1 MSILSPRCWS
11 SPIRLGARSL
21 ATKSLV
27 IALVALFAL
36 STTTKAQA
44 QGSKMKPIAVVALNS
59 VNNILEDVNFI
70 GSLGGQPRLA
80 DSVRPFVGMVQG
92 LDNDQPIGLV
102 VQSDGITPGGAIC
115 VPCKDLKMML
125 GGMAMFGIMHEDGP
139 NGTIQ
144 INAQGQNLF
153 AREAN
158 GWAYISMA
166 PEMLDGAPAD
176 PGALFGEL
184 TSEYDLAVRV
194 HVQNIPEAYKKIALD
209 QLEAGMQAGMQQL
222 DGESDEQYEARKQMA
237 KVQVDQLKQAAQ
249 DLDELTFGLA
259 IDGQQQR
266 TFLDIVYTA
275 VAGSKLADQISV
287 NADPKTDFAGFFQP
301 DAAMMM
307 SFASKVSDSD
317 IAQVEQ
323 MFGAIMKQIET
334 SIDNEGDFETE
345 EDRQAVKSAVA
356 DFMEALK
363 ATLQAG
369 KMDGGAVLNVSPS
382 SLSFVAGG
390 FVGDPGKVESGL
402 KKLAGVAKN
411 VAEKEGE
418 EMPAVN
424 WNSGSHKDVQ
434 FHTVNIPIPAGGDD
448 EEKARQL
455 FGDTLD
461 IAVGIGKQ
469 TAYFALGRDCI
480 EAVKGI
486 IDTSAASPQ
495 KAVPPMEMSFALTQ
509 IMQAAAAMVDE
520 EDKPQIEMMANMLAN
535 EANGRDH
542 VRIAVTMIPNGARTR
557 IEAEEGV
564 LRTIGMAAMA
574 AQMEA
579 AGAGGAF

>member
-1 MSILSPRCWS
+1 MSILSPRCRS
-11 SPIRLGARSL
+11 SRNWLAARSL

-27 IALVALFAL
+27 VALVSLFGL
-36 STTTKAQA
+36 SITTKAQA

-102 VQSDGITPGGAIC
+102 VQSDGITPSGAIC

-125 GGMAMFGIMHEDGP
+125 GGMAMFGIAHEDGP
-139 NGTIQ
+139 DGTIQ
-144 INAQGQNLF
+144 ISTQGQNLV

-158 GWAYISMA
+158 GWAFISTSL
-166 PEMLDGAPAD
+166 EMLDGAPAD

-184 TSEYDLAVRV
+184 TSEYDLGIRV
-194 HVQNIPEAYKKIALD
+194 HVQNIPEAYKQIALS
-209 QLEAGMQAGMQQL
+209 QLEAGMEAGMQQL
-222 DGESDEQYEARKQMA
+222 EGESDEQYEARKEMA

-249 DLDELTFGLA
+249 DLDELTLGLA

-287 NADPKTDFAGFFQP
+287 NSDTKTDFAGFFQP
-301 DAAMMM
+301 DAAMMV
-307 SFASKVSDSD
+307 SFASKVSESD
-317 IAQVEQ
+317 VAQVEQ

-334 SIDNEGDFETE
+334 SIDNEGDLEAE
-345 EDRQAVKSAVA
+345 EDREAVKSAAA

-363 ATLQAG
+363 ATLLAG

-390 FVGDPGKVESGL
+390 FVGDPTKVESGL
-402 KKLAGVAKN
+402 KKLAGVAKS

-418 EMPAVN
+418 EIPAVN

-434 FHTVNIPIPAGGDD
+434 FHTLNIPIPQGGDD

-455 FGDTLD
+455 FGDTVD

-469 TAYFALGRDCI
+469 TAYFALGRDCM

-486 IDTSAASPQ
+486 MDTSAASPQ
-495 KAVPPMEMSFALTQ
+495 KSVPPMEMTFALTQ
-509 IMQAAAAMVDE
+509 IMQAAAAMVDD

-535 EANGRDH
+535 EAKGRDH

-579 AGAGGAF
+579 AGGF